1 MKREKWIGLSA
12 VAGLLAM
19 LAPSVSAQTGTM
31 PADAWV
37 WRATAYLWLPS
48 IKTSTQLDLPGGGT
62 ISESTDTNFSDILSK
77 LKFAFAGTLEG
88 RRGPWS
94 FLGDV
99 QYINVGGLKSKV
111 TSISGPTG
119 IVTVPIDVG
128 SRVNL
133 KNVISTFEGGYTLL
147 QTPGARSDI
156 LAGLRYTSVKA
167 ELNWELSGPTG
178 GLATEGGVEKTK
190 NFLDGVVGVRGS
202 ASLGGNWDFRYYLD
216 AGTGSSQL
224 TWQAIA
230 GVGYNFKGGDVVLD
244 YRHLAYEFHNDRPIS
259 DLKMSGPEIT
269 VGLKF

>member
-1 MKREKWIGLSA
+1 MIKPRLYVCSA
-12 VAGLLAM
+12 LAVLTM
-19 LAPSVSAQTGTM
+19 TAAAPLFAQTV
-31 PADAWV
+31 PVDAWA
-37 WRATAYLWLPS
+37 WRATAYLWLPG
-48 IKTSTQLDLPGGGT
+48 IKSSTQLDLPGGGT

-119 IVTVPIDVG
+119 IVTVPIDTG
-128 SRVNL
+128 SRMNL
-133 KNVISTFEGGYTLL
+133 KNVISTFEGGYAVL
-147 QTPGARSDI
+147 QTPGARADI
-156 LAGLRYTSVKA
+156 LAGVRYTSVKA
-167 ELNWELSGPTG
+167 ELSWELSGPTG

-190 NFLDGVVGVRGS
+190 DFLDGVVGVRGS
-202 ASLGGNWDFRYYLD
+202 ANLGGNWDFRYYLD
-216 AGTGSSQL
+216 AGAGSSRL
-224 TWQAIA
+224 TWQAVA
-230 GVGYNFKGGDVVLD
+230 GVGYNFNWGDAVLS

-259 DLKMSGPEIT
+259 DLKMSGPQIT